1 MINWIKNLFRSRN
14 EVDLKGIKY
23 SEEDGGLQIQIK
35 DEMGGFSQDTYE
47 ILNLS

>member
-1 MINWIKNLFRSRN
+1 MISNSWHL
-14 EVDLKGIKY
+14 EVTSAVKIYGKRDW
-23 SEEDGGLQIQIK
+23 DGGLQIQIK